1 MSLAKKISFGILTI
15 LVLLLGALAY
25 LIGTTSG
32 LHLLLKGATRWVPGL
47 EIASVNGGWR
57 DLTLRDVRYQLPG
70 MTVKAGRLH
79 LALDLSCFR
88 QRELCV
94 NDLALSQVD
103 VAVDTAAL
111 ASAPAAPP
119 AGTDDNASI
128 STPYPLI
135 MRNLSV
141 NGLRVQIDHTVV
153 ALDQFRTGMDFR
165 GNTLIVTPTDIN
177 GLLVALPKTVAVITD
192 QAIDA
197 VVQTDEQKRAAA
209 TRAEAEKAAAR
220 RQPPLAETLTALF
233 AKPLLPDLPDIHLP
247 LNIQVQEL
255 RGADLRLT
263 GDTDIQVKRFLMQVQ
278 TLDRDVTLARLRI
291 DAVQGLLNASGKAQL
306 GGQWPLDFTVNT
318 QLNVDPLKGERI
330 KLTIKGSLR
339 ERLDTVLN
347 FSGPI
352 KAQLNVAAR
361 LAENGLPLAVTFDSP
376 GMQWPL
382 AGAPQ
387 YRLRDLG
394 LKVDGKAVD
403 YTLAMHGAVGGE
415 GLPPADLSLE
425 GKGNPTQFI
434 LSRLRVAAL
443 EGNTDL
449 TAVIDWSDAVSW
461 RSELTLSG
469 INTAKQWP
477 DWPARLAG
485 KISTQGSIHGGSWQ
499 LRIPELTLDGN
510 IRQNQVTARGS
521 LSGNAAGQ
529 WHIPDLRLAL
539 GRNSLDVKG
548 DLNQQLALDAVLD
561 APSLNGTLPGLAG
574 TARGTL
580 AVRGDRETPQVN
592 MDLTAAGL
600 RWQSLTI
607 RRIALTGHLR
617 ASDIVRGDLDLR
629 LDQLRQDSLVVRQL
643 TLAATGDE
651 RRHQMRLVVQ
661 GEPVSGQ
668 LTLNGGYD
676 RQTQRWRGALAQT
689 RFGSPVGEWR
699 LTRDMSLDY
708 QHSAQRIAIG
718 PHCWQNPNAQ
728 LCVPTTIEAGASGQA
743 GVALNRFD
751 LAMLKPFLPA
761 DTALS
766 GIFTGRADVSW
777 QPGGGLPQARIT
789 LAGKGVKVVQNV
801 QGNALP
807 VAFETLNLN
816 AGLDHDRARLDWQMG
831 IAGNGRFNGQVVVAD
846 PQGRRTLSGTLSIN
860 RLSLAI
866 VNPILSRG
874 ESVAGILNAS
884 LRVGGSVAQP
894 QLFGQLALDKVLMR
908 GNRMPFVMGESRL
921 AMAFNGASSTLQGVI
936 QTTHG
941 QINLGGNADWSQI
954 NAWRAR
960 IAAQGARVRITV
972 PPMVRMDVSP
982 DIVLE
987 AAPQVFTLNGRVDI
1001 PWARIV
1007 VKELPPSAVGVSPD
1021 EVILDNRLQPVEPA
1035 KVATVINSNLI
1046 IHVGSDVRL
1055 DAFGLRA
1062 RLEGDLK
1069 MVQDKQ
1075 GLGLNGQINIPY
1087 GRFRAYGQDLIVR
1100 RGQLMFA
1107 GPPDQPLLNVEAI
1120 RNPDNTADSVIA
1132 GVRVTGMA
1140 DQPRL
1145 EVFSEP
1151 VKSQQEALSYLLRG
1165 QGLNTP
1171 GADSSAMTSMLI
1183 GMGVAQSG
1191 QLVGKIGSA
1200 FGVSN
1205 LTLDTQ
1211 GVGDESQVVVS
1222 GYVAPGLQV
1231 KYGVGIFDSLATLT
1245 LRYRLMPRLYL
1256 EAVSGLDQALDLLY
1270 QFEF

>member
-1 MSLAKKISFGILTI
+1 MSLAKKISLGILTVI
-15 LVLLLGALAY
+15 VLLLSALAY
-25 LIGTTSG
+25 LVGTTSG

-57 DLTLRDVRYQLPG
+57 DLTLKGIRFQLPG
-70 MTVKAGRLH
+70 MTVKAGQLH
-79 LALDLSCFR
+79 LALDLHCFR
-88 QRELCV
+88 QRQLCV
-94 NDLALSQVD
+94 NELTLGEVD
-103 VAVDTAAL
+103 VAVNSAAL
-111 ASAPAAPP
+111 APSAPSAPAEAQ
-119 AGTDDNASI
+119 GTTAI

-135 MRNLSV
+135 LRNFSV
-141 NGLRVQIDHTVV
+141 NGLRVQVDHTVI
-153 ALDQFRTGMDFR
+153 ALDQFHTGMDFR

-177 GLLVALPKTVAVITD
+177 GLLVALPKAAAVLTD

-197 VVQTDEQKRAAA
+197 VAQTDEQKRAAA
-209 TRAEAEKAAAR
+209 ARFEAEKTAAR
-220 RQPPLAETLTALF
+220 QQPPLADTLKALF
-233 AKPLLPDLPDIHLP
+233 AKPLLPELPAIQLP
-247 LNIQVQEL
+247 LNVQLQEL
-255 RGADLRLT
+255 RGANLRLT
-263 GDTDIQVKRFLMQVQ
+263 GDTDVQVRNFLMQAQ
-278 TLDRDVTLARLRI
+278 TLDGEITLGRLRI
-291 DAVQGLLNASGKAQL
+291 DAVQGLLNASGRARL
-306 GGQWPLDFTVNT
+306 SGQWPLDFTLNS
-318 QLNVDPLKGERI
+318 QLNIDPVKGEKIR
-330 KLTIKGSLR
+330 LTVSGSLR
-339 ERLDTVLN
+339 DRLDATLN
-347 FSGPI
+347 FSGPV
-352 KAQLNVAAR
+352 KAQLNAGVR
-361 LAENGLPLAVTFDSP
+361 LAENGLPLEVAFNSP
-376 GMQWPL
+376 GVQWPL
-382 AGAPQ
+382 TGEPQ
-387 YRLRDLG
+387 YRLRDLALQIG
-394 LKVDGKAVD
+394 GKAVD
-403 YTLAMHGAVGGE
+403 YTLAIQGSISGE
-415 GLPPADLSLE
+415 GLPPANLTLT
-425 GKGNPTQFI
+425 GKGNPTQFT

-443 EGNTDL
+443 EGYTDL
-449 TAVIDWSDAVSW
+449 TAVVDWSDAVSW

-477 DWPARLAG
+477 DWPAKLAG
-485 KISTQGSIHGGSWQ
+485 KISTRGSIHGGSWQ
-499 LRIPELTLDGN
+499 LRIPELALNGN

-561 APSLNGTLPGLAG
+561 APNLNGALPGLAG

-580 AVRGDRETPQVN
+580 AVRGERQTPQVN

-600 RWQSLTI
+600 RWQSLSVS
-607 RRIALTGHLR
+607 RVALTGNLR
-617 ASDIVRGDLDLR
+617 VSDIVRGALNLR
-629 LDQLRQDSLVVRQL
+629 LDQLQQDSLVLRRL
-643 TLAATGDE
+643 TLAVSGDE
-651 RRHQMRLVVQ
+651 LRHQLRLDLQ
-661 GEPVSGQ
+661 GDPISGEIA
-668 LTLNGGYD
+668 LNGGYD
-676 RQTQRWRGALAQT
+676 RAQQRWQGVLAQA
-689 RFGSPVGEWR
+689 RIGSPVGVWR
-699 LTRDMSLDY
+699 LSRAMTLDY
-708 QHSAQRIAIG
+708 QHSAQRIVIG
-718 PHCWQNPNAQ
+718 PHCWQNPNAE
-728 LCVPTTIEAGASGQA
+728 LCVPTAIDAGASGRA
-743 GVALNRFD
+743 ALVLNRFD
-751 LAMLKPFLPA
+751 LAMLRPFLPA
-761 DTALS
+761 GSALS

-789 LAGKGVKVVQNV
+789 LAGRGVKMVQQI

-816 AGLDHDRARLDWQMG
+816 AALDHDRARLDWQLG
-831 IAGNGRFNGQVVVAD
+831 IAGNGQFNGQVVVAD
-846 PQGRRTLSGTLSIN
+846 PQGRRTLSGTVNIS
-860 RLSLAI
+860 RLSLGMI
-866 VNPILSRG
+866 NPILSRG
-874 ESVAGILNAS
+874 ESAAGILDAQ

-894 QLFGQLALDKVLMR
+894 QLFGQLGLDRVLIR
-908 GNRMPFVMGESRL
+908 GNWMPFAMNESRL
-921 AMAFNGASSTLQGVI
+921 AMVFNGTRSTLQGI
-936 QTTHG
+936 IHTTHG
-941 QINLGGNADWSQI
+941 QLNLAGNADWSNI
-954 NAWRAR
+954 SAWRAR
-960 IAAQGARVRITV
+960 IAAQGSRVRITV
-972 PPMVRMDVSP
+972 PPMVRLDVSP

-987 AAPQVFTLNGRVDI
+987 AAPQVLTLNGRVDI
-1001 PWARIV
+1001 PWARVV

-1021 EVILDNRLQPVEPA
+1021 EVILDAQLRPVEQA
-1035 KVATVINSNLI
+1035 KVTTVINSNLV
-1046 IHVGSDVRL
+1046 IHIGSDVLL

-1087 GRFRAYGQDLIVR
+1087 GRFRAYAQDLSVR

-1107 GPPDQPLLNVEAI
+1107 GPPSQPLLNVEAI
-1120 RNPDNTADSVIA
+1120 RNPDNTADGVIA

-1191 QLVGKIGSA
+1191 QLVGKIGAA

-1222 GYVAPGLQV
+1222 GYVTPGLQV